1 VRAHFD
7 RIVSAVRAQLG
18 EAAFAAAWA
27 EGETRPIERII
38 AEALE
43 EAPAG

>member
-1 VRAHFD
+1 MDA
-7 RIVSAVRAQLG
+7 
-18 EAAFAAAWA
+18 AAFEAAWA
-27 EGETRPIERII
+27 AGQAAPLEQII